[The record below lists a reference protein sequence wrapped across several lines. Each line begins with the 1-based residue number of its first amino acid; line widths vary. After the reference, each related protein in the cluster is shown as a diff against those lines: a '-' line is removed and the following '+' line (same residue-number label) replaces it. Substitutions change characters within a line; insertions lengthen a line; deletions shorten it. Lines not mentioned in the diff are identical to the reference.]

1 MRKRE
6 REEGKESSYLHN
18 ERNLDFWFETISLLY
33 LMELLKSLLHN
44 LEEEQ
49 EQKKELM
56 SRFEFGSLE
65 REI

>member
-1 MRKRE
+1 
-6 REEGKESSYLHN
+6 
-18 ERNLDFWFETISLLY
+18 
-33 LMELLKSLLHN
+33 MELLTSLLHN